1 MASRTFALRRP
12 DRCAVCAAALAAG
25 TRARWDADTRTVTCL
40 ACVDAETR
48 SSAPALSRP
57 DPGSAG
63 VSAGREY
70 ERRRHNR
77 EQRTRTAHP
86 HIGACSWP
94 SRANRSISSLSG
106 AANTERSRSPSGC
119 GAGPPTASSCCT
131 TAACP
136 AVTVAAANRRSPS
149 RVLRQDDRGEVP
161 VVAAGVGG
169 DACRI
174 TTEDVIEDVAAVGA
188 DDGRDRRGGDRAH
201 RVGPRGPELL
211 GVAALVELVPERV
224 GCRGCLHVLEAQS
237 SKLAVGPERCPQL
250 SRRPVP
256 DRDRD
261 AEQLTFG
268 ELALRDDIDDR

>member
-25 TRARWDADTRTVTCL
+25 TRARWDADTRTVTCWP
-40 ACVDAETR
+40 AWTPRPGRQRRRCRVQTR
-48 SSAPALSRP
+48 DRRASAPAASTNA
-57 DPGSAG
+57 DTITVSSA
-63 VSAGREY
+63 RE
-70 ERRRHNR
+70 RHI
-77 EQRTRTAHP
+77 RTL
-86 HIGACSWP
+86 GACSWP

-106 AANTERSRSPSGC
+106 AANTERSRSPRGC

-136 AVTVAAANRRSPS
+136 AVTVASADRRSPS

-261 AEQLTFG
+261 AEQLT
-268 ELALRDDIDDR
+268 